1 MISDGRIGCRDQL
14 HRQRAGFLR
23 RAQPVGVHRRDRAMA
38 QRHHAQRLGDAGH
51 GGGGAHHAAGA
62 GGGGEPALDL
72 ADPFG
77 GDAAGAIRR
86 PVAAAVGAGGQP
98 LALVRRRQHRPGDQ
112 LHRRDV
118 GRGGGHQL
126 RRHGLVAAADQH
138 RGVHRLRGQHR
149 LGVERGEV
157 AVVHRGREQRRLAQR
172 HGGERQRQ
180 PAGGQHAALH
190 RLDQF
195 GDGAVAVVEAGAGV
209 DDADHRADPASPAN
223 SPSTWRTTGADRA
236 RSRDRR
242 SWRCCGPGRVWVRV
256 LRSCGRTPSWPGL
269 SRPSVAA
276 VCRDD
281 GRDKPGHDGWGRRA
295 WR

>member
-1 MISDGRIGCRDQL
+1 
-14 HRQRAGFLR
+14 
-23 RAQPVGVHRRDRAMA
+23 MA

-62 GGGGEPALDL
+62 GGGGQPALDL
-72 ADPFG
+72 ADPLG
-77 GDAAGAIRR
+77 GDAAGAVRR

-98 LALVRRRQHRPGDQ
+98 LALVRRRQHRPGDK

-126 RRHGLVAAADQH
+126 RRHRLVAAADQH
-138 RGVHRLRGQHR
+138 RGIHRLRGQHR

-195 GDGAVAVVEAGAGV
+195 GDGAMAVVEARAGIDDAHHRPVQHRLRVAHRFGERPAQIEREVAVAVVGGVAGQAAFRCGFFVHAEDARPATRAGNFDRGDDIAVNAKRLVYFEASWIRSPTRVSSVSRVPVGETAREIATADEPRIKSGAG
-209 DDADHRADPASPAN
+209 
-223 SPSTWRTTGADRA
+223 
-236 RSRDRR
+236 
-242 SWRCCGPGRVWVRV
+242 
-256 LRSCGRTPSWPGL
+256 
-269 SRPSVAA
+269 
-276 VCRDD
+276 CR
-281 GRDKPGHDGWGRRA
+281 
-295 WR
+295 

>member
-1 MISDGRIGCRDQL
+1 MISDGRIGCGDQL

-23 RAQPVGVHRRDRAMA
+23 RAQPVGVHRRDRAVA

-62 GGGGEPALDL
+62 GGGGQPALDL

-98 LALVRRRQHRPGDQ
+98 LALVRRRQHRAGDQ

-126 RRHGLVAAADQH
+126 RRHRLVAAADQH
-138 RGVHRLRGQHR
+138 RGIHRLRGQHR

-180 PAGGQHAALH
+180 PAGRQHAALH

-195 GDGAVAVVEAGAGV
+195 GDRAVAVVEARAGI
-209 DDADHRADPASPAN
+209 DDADHRAIQHRLRIAHRLGERPAQVQREVAIAVVGGVAGQAAFRCGFFVHAGMLSVPVMA
-223 SPSTWRTTGADRA
+223 GARP
-236 RSRDRR
+236 RHIRR
-242 SWRCCGPGRVWVRV
+242 GTVPQLMAGTIPV
-256 LRSCGRTPSWPGL
+256 
-269 SRPSVAA
+269 
-276 VCRDD
+276 
-281 GRDKPGHDGWGRRA
+281 
-295 WR
+295 